1 MPANP
6 LPLTAP
12 SAEDFRAWHR
22 VQSAALA
29 HDLPGEPVPPQDAVQ
44 ARLTTPGSDSRL
56 VLWLVRGSGS
66 EPVATAVLRLL
77 TQPSGGDLAEVE
89 MTVHP
94 AHRRMGAGSRLLST
108 VTEAARDAGCGGM
121 VTEVAAG
128 TPSETFLINRDFSP
142 VVRLT
147 WLRLG
152 LDEVPEPIHKLP
164 DVPHAG
170 YRLTA
175 WDGAAPD
182 GLAASY
188 ARARQAV
195 PAMPAHRTAAGTT
208 DAPEAVWDGVRLREH
223 AEVVERR
230 GERLLTVAAV
240 CEADGE
246 VAGFTELVL
255 PAGLPGRAQQH
266 DTAVLPA
273 HRGHGLGLWLKA
285 AMLRRV
291 GAEHPRITEIEAGTA
306 DDNRHMLAVNA
317 ALGFRPQHRTVKF
330 RLDLRRR

>member
-12 SAEDFRAWHR
+12 GAEDFRAWHR

-29 HDLPGEPVPPQDAVQ
+29 HDLPGEPVPAQDAVQ
-44 ARLTTPGSDSRL
+44 ARLTTPAPGSRL

-66 EPVATAVLRLL
+66 DPVATAALRLFSH
-77 TQPSGGDLAEVE
+77 PDRSEHAEVE

-108 VTEAARDAGCGGM
+108 VTEAARAAGCRSM
-121 VTEVAAG
+121 TTEVAAG
-128 TPSETFLINRDFSP
+128 TSGERFLVNRSFTP

-147 WLRLG
+147 WLRLA
-152 LDEVPEPIHKLP
+152 LDEVPEPIRKLP

-175 WDGAAPD
+175 WDGAVPD
-182 GLAASY
+182 ALAAGY
-188 ARARQAV
+188 ARARQATAGG
-195 PAMPAHRTAAGTT
+195 PAGAARSG
-208 DAPEAVWDGVRLREH
+208 DAAWDETRLRER
-223 AEVVERR
+223 ARVVERR

-240 CEADGE
+240 CEADGA

-255 PAGLPGRAQQH
+255 PAGLPGRARQH
-266 DTAVLPA
+266 DTAVLPE
-273 HRGHGLGLWLKA
+273 HRGNGLGLWLKA

-291 GAEHPRITEIEAGTA
+291 GADHPRITEIETGTA
-306 DDNRHMLAVNA
+306 DDNRHMLAVNT
-317 ALGFRPQHRTVKF
+317 ALGFRPRRRTVTF
-330 RLDLRRR
+330 RLDLHRR